1 MGRDS
6 LRRKYDLDT
15 VERPPML
22 MTKGFGHDWKEERRS
37 RQGGPGAWKA
47 CLPAR

>member
-15 VERPPML
+15 VEGPPLL
-22 MTKGFGHDWKEERRS
+22 MTKGFRCDWKEERR
-37 RQGGPGAWKA
+37 
-47 CLPAR
+47 